1 MTVCAVDRGAFVG
14 AICDLFEVEETK
26 LVDVVGGAVEVG
38 LSFILAPGVPVRADP
53 VGPRLPRVFSMAV
66 SPMLDMKFIPALK
79 GLDPGTLQERMK
91 LEKSGRICTVKL

>member
-1 MTVCAVDRGAFVG
+1 MVVGAAVD
-14 AICDLFEVEETK
+14 D
-26 LVDVVGGAVEVG
+26 VG

-79 GLDPGTLQERMK
+79 GLDPGTLQERHI
-91 LEKSGRICTVKL
+91 SGTGDTKILGSDSDNVTLSMSERF

>member
-1 MTVCAVDRGAFVG
+1 MVVG
-14 AICDLFEVEETK
+14 AAAD
-26 LVDVVGGAVEVG
+26 DVG

-79 GLDPGTLQERMK
+79 GLDPGTLQEVMK
-91 LEKSGRICTVKL
+91 VEMSGRIFTVEL